1 MPPVN
6 FLPGITASSAGPI
19 DRGDAIGADNPR
31 AVRLTDGGIYSVTVS
46 NLLI

>member
-6 FLPGITASSAGPI
+6 SLPGITASSADPI
-19 DRGDAIGADNPR
+19 DCGDAIGADNLPT
-31 AVRLTDGGIYSVTVS
+31 VRLIDGGIYSVTVS